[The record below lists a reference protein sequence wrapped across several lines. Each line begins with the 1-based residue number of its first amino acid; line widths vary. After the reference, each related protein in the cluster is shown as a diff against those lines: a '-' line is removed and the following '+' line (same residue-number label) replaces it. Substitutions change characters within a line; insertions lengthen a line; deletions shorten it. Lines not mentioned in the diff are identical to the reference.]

1 MWSDKA
7 RAAAIV
13 SLRQKYAEVM
23 KERLLKYSESPKLCE
38 NCGKQLSYEQ
48 RKYRFCCYSCSV
60 SFTNGQRKSK
70 SGAWRK
76 KPCQHCGTVT
86 DNLQYCSLKCYKEGR
101 KQEQRQSI
109 ESLAAIKGKHDKWFL
124 IEIRG
129 HKCERCQNTE
139 WCGLPIPV
147 DIHHKNGNS
156 DDNRLEN
163 VELICPNCHR
173 MTENH
178 GSKNRTGS
186 STRRKAYRNDRY
198 RRGLA
203 Y

>member
-1 MWSDKA
+1 
-7 RAAAIV
+7 
-13 SLRQKYAEVM
+13 
-23 KERLLKYSESPKLCE
+23 
-38 NCGKQLSYEQ
+38 
-48 RKYRFCCYSCSV
+48 
-60 SFTNGQRKSK
+60 
-70 SGAWRK
+70 
-76 KPCQHCGTVT
+76 
-86 DNLQYCSLKCYKEGR
+86 
-101 KQEQRQSI
+101 
-109 ESLAAIKGKHDKWFL
+109 
-124 IEIRG
+124 
-129 HKCERCQNTE
+129 
-139 WCGLPIPV
+139 V